1 MDVNQAARM
10 IEWLDEERRR
20 DKATIST
27 LQERLAQQQD
37 SMDTLNKR
45 LNSMESDQTV
55 LRGEV
60 SATGRDNETLDQL
73 RKEMQQMIEA
83 VEAKRLTAEREAERR
98 AELAREATARPVRDL
113 TDKLSKIERQT
124 TELPAINVEKDRLTG
139 TVANLQQRVDDLF
152 KRLEEPDRR
161 LAFLEEQ
168 RRQDARRLSEAES
181 EMPELRK
188 QIDGFKPK
196 VTLIE
201 ELSLRNERKIQE
213 VTAGDRDRREQIQQ
227 FIDQQT
233 LLDQER
239 NIQVKALLDRYG
251 EQDSQMQR
259 NIERFETWSE
269 AYRDMKKIVEDF
281 ERIGDRLERRIN
293 EVAEM
298 QRLSEERFRQ
308 EWNDWRSDDQKR
320 WKQFTLSNDEVWRL
334 HDKEFERFVTRL
346 SEMEG
351 LFQPLQDGINRLWN
365 LERERAKLYRERYHS
380 LLMEFDTGSNIPT
393 TTTPASK
400 TATGTMQ
407 AVSASGNGT
416 GSNGTPP
423 NGNGSGSNGT
433 GS

>member
-27 LQERLAQQQD
+27 LQERLSQQQD
-37 SMDTLNKR
+37 TIDTLNKR

-55 LRGEV
+55 LRGEITA
-60 SATGRDNETLDQL
+60 SSRDTDMLEQL
-73 RKEMQQMIEA
+73 RKEMQQMIES

-98 AELAREATARPVRDL
+98 AELAREASTRPVRDL
-113 TDKLSKIERQT
+113 SEKLTKLERQT
-124 TELPAINVEKDRLTG
+124 TELPAINVEKDRLSG
-139 TVANLQQRVDDLF
+139 VVANIQQRVDDLF
-152 KRLEEPDRR
+152 KRFEEPDRR

-168 RRQDARRLSEAES
+168 RRQDARRLSETES
-181 EMPELRK
+181 ELPEIRK
-188 QIDGFKPK
+188 QIDSFKPK
-196 VTLIE
+196 VALIE

-213 VTAGDRDRREQIQQ
+213 VSAGDRDRREQIQQ

-239 NIQVKALLDRYG
+239 NQQVKVLLDRYG

-259 NIERFETWSE
+259 NIERFETWAE

-334 HDKEFERFVTRL
+334 HDKEFERFVQRM
-346 SEMEG
+346 SDMEG
-351 LFQPLQDGINRLWN
+351 YFAPIQDGINRLWN
-365 LERERAKLYRERYHS
+365 LERERAKLYRERYHA
-380 LLMEFDTGSNIPT
+380 LLMEFDTGTSIPT
-393 TTTPASK
+393 A
-400 TATGTMQ
+400 A
-407 AVSASGNGT
+407 AVKNGT
-416 GSNGTPP
+416 
-423 NGNGSGSNGT
+423 NGNGGNGGS
-433 GS
+433 